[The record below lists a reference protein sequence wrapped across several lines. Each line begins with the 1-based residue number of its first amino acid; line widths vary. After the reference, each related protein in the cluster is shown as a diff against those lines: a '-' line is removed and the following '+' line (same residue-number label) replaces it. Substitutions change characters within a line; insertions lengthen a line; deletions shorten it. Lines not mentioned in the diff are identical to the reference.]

1 MAPKARRRCLRR
13 IPAGGYF
20 QDTVAVAA
28 ADAKF
33 QRNAEAAFVDDTWKV
48 TPKLT
53 LSLGLR
59 YELVP
64 PFTDQINNLF
74 TVYVPHI
81 YHTAG
86 APQSDWPYFVRQ
98 GNCQDAYTANPPIPI
113 RWDANPAIVTPAVC
127 SNGLLPDALMKT
139 RYKDFAPRFG
149 HRLFARFQDRDS
161 HRLRNLLQPG

>member
-1 MAPKARRRCLRR
+1 MASTASNSASNTTARISTRSAISTLAANYSFSANATKNA
-13 IPAGGYF
+13 AGTSGGDTFAEFLLGYSF

-33 QRNAEAAFVDDTWKV
+33 QRNMEAAFIDDTWKV

-59 YELVP
+59 YELTP
-64 PFTDQINNLF
+64 PFVDQIDNLL

-86 APQSDWPYFVRQ
+86 APKSDWPYFVRQ
-98 GNCQDAYTANPPIPI
+98 GNCRDAFNAPPPLACPLG
-113 RWDANPAIVTPAVC
+113 RSP
-127 SNGLLPDALMKT
+127 SE
-139 RYKDFAPRFG
+139 
-149 HRLFARFQDRDS
+149 
-161 HRLRNLLQPG
+161 